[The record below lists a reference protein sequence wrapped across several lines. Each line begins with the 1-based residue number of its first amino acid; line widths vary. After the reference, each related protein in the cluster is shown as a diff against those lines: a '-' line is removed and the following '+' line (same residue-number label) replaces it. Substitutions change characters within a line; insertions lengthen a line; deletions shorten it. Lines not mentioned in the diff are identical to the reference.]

1 MNQLADYTPFDNA
14 EVITSGRLLM
24 NTGVA
29 PDLLS
34 GKLTTLGNIAAGAQ
48 MPLLDMVAI
57 YAKAANKG

>member
-1 MNQLADYTPFDNA
+1 MMMQPGSSTALGLTEAA
-14 EVITSGRLLM
+14 SLM